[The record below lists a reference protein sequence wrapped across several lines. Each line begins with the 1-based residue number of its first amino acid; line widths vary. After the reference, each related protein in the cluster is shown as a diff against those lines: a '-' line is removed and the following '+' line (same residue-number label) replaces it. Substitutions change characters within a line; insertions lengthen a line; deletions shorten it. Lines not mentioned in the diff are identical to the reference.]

1 MMKYT
6 ITGSNLQFVNC
17 EINPG
22 ETLHSN
28 AGSMAMMSGN
38 IEMKSKMEGGLL
50 SGLKRSLSGSSFM
63 LVNYT
68 ATGGPG
74 TVSLAGK
81 APGKIY
87 DIDVAQGAWLCQK
100 TAYLCS
106 EDGVQLDIGF
116 QKKLGSIFF
125 GGEGFVLQKLS
136 GTGKVFIHACG
147 DFNVVDL
154 APGQVLKV
162 STSNAVAWQDT
173 VKYDIA
179 STGIK
184 NALFSG
190 EGLFITTLT
199 GPGKV
204 VIQSMTL
211 YDLAMSLYPLMPHD
225 NS

>member
-1 MMKYT
+1 MKYT

-17 EINPG
+17 EIEPG
-22 ETLHSN
+22 ETLLSN
-28 AGSMAMMSGN
+28 AGAMVMMSGN
-38 IEMKSKMEGGLL
+38 CDMKSKMEGGFFA
-50 SGLKRSLSGSSFM
+50 GLKRSISGSSFM

-68 ATGGPG
+68 AAGGTA

-87 DIDVAQGAWLCQK
+87 DINVGDGAWITQK

-106 EDGVQLDIGF
+106 EQSVNLDIAF

-125 GGEGFVLQKLS
+125 GGEGLVLQKLS
-136 GTGKVFIHACG
+136 GTGKAFIHACG

-162 STSNAVAWQDT
+162 STSNAVAWQDG

-179 STGIK
+179 SLGIK
-184 NALFSG
+184 NALFGG
-190 EGLFITTLT
+190 EGLFVTTLT

-204 VIQSMTL
+204 IIQSMTL
-211 YDLAMSLYPLMPHD
+211 YDLAMSLYPLMPKD

>member
-1 MMKYT
+1 MKYT

-17 EINPG
+17 EIEPG
-22 ETLHSN
+22 ETLRSN
-28 AGSMAMMSGN
+28 AGAMVMMSGN
-38 IEMKSKMEGGLL
+38 TEMKSKMEGGFFA
-50 SGLKRSLSGSSFM
+50 GIKRSFSGSSFM

-68 ATGGPG
+68 ASGGTG

-87 DIDVAQGAWLCQK
+87 DVDVGKGAWICQK

-106 EDGVQLDIGF
+106 EENVALDIAF

-125 GGEGFVLQKLS
+125 GGEGLILQRLS
-136 GTGKVFIHACG
+136 GTGMAFIHACG
-147 DFNVVDL
+147 DFNIVDL
-154 APGQVLKV
+154 QPGQKLKV
-162 STSNAVAWQDT
+162 STSNAVAWQDG
-173 VKYDIA
+173 VQYDIA

-190 EGLFITTLT
+190 EGLFVTTLT

-204 VIQSMTL
+204 IIQSMTL
-211 YDLAMSLYPLMPHD
+211 YDLAMALYPLMPHD